1 MAKKIKSIKLGDQVE
16 TILKTTGIKGLVDFV
31 NGGECEGCKR
41 RKERLNRL
49 FTTIQYNEVKG
60 IATPEQKETI
70 KAIGLE
76 KYRYSEEEA
85 DLLEGIYNQIHHT
98 NIVLCR
104 TCARSAQEWKAAFVR
119 LEKAIE

>member
-1 MAKKIKSIKLGDQVE
+1 MAKKKKPIKLGDKVE
-16 TILKTTGIKGLVDFV
+16 SILKSTGVKGLVELV

-41 RKERLNRL
+41 RKEKLNRL
-49 FTTIQYNEVKG
+49 FQTVKYNEVKG
-60 IATPEQKETI
+60 KATPEQKATI
-70 KAIGLE
+70 EAIGLE
-76 KYRYSEEEA
+76 KYRYTEEEA

-104 TCARSAQEWKAAFVR
+104 TCARSAQEWKAAFKR